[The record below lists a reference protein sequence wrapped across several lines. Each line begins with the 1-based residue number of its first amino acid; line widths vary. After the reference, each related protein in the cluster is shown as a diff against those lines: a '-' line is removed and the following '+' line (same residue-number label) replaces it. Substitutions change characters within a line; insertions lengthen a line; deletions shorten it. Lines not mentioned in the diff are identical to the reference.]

1 MLGHVLRSD
10 ENTAAHQALAYAV
23 ETLDCVGR
31 RGAPQ
36 ANLFTILKED
46 LKFRDL
52 SFNNFEEF
60 NSLRDIA
67 HDRKR
72 WQSLFRVQ
80 FTLLRSHLGESRVDI
95 FRV

>member
-1 MLGHVLRSD
+1 MLGHVLRGD
-10 ENTAAHQALAYAV
+10 ENTAAHKALTYAV
-23 ETLDCVGR
+23 KTLDCVGR

-36 ANLFTILKED
+36 AFLICLKED

-52 SFNNFEEF
+52 NFNNFEEF

-72 WQSLFRVQ
+72 WQSLF
-80 FTLLRSHLGESRVDI
+80 
-95 FRV
+95 

>member
-1 MLGHVLRSD
+1 MLGHVLRGD
-10 ENTAAHQALAYAV
+10 ENTAAHKALTYAV
-23 ETLDCVGR
+23 KTLDCVGR

-36 ANLFTILKED
+36 ANLFTVLKED

-72 WQSLFRVQ
+72 WQSLF
-80 FTLLRSHLGESRVDI
+80 
-95 FRV
+95 